1 VGAAGVE
8 RAAALLMGCDVVV
21 KQVLRCD
28 DDNDDVDDND
38 SNYNRVN

>member
-8 RAAALLMGCDVVV
+8 RAATLLMGCDVVE
-21 KQVLRCD
+21 KEALRCD
-28 DDNDDVDDND
+28 DNDVDNDD

>member
-8 RAAALLMGCDVVV
+8 RAAALLMGCEVVE
-21 KQVLRCD
+21 KEALRCD
-28 DDNDDVDDND
+28 DDNDVDNDD

>member
-8 RAAALLMGCDVVV
+8 RAAALLMGCEVAE
-21 KQVLRCD
+21 KEALRY
-28 DDNDDVDDND
+28 DNDVDDD